1 MLTASLKYMPKYS
14 GNNYELRIGR
24 CKMEDKG
31 EYIVKAE
38 NSYGTRE
45 EAAFLNVE
53 RKFFNQIQCSFVE
66 HTKVACKCIKQ
77 C

>member
-1 MLTASLKYMPKYS
+1 MPKYQ
-14 GNNYELRIGR
+14 GKNYELRIGR

-38 NSYGTRE
+38 NSYGKRE

-53 RKFFNQIQCSFVE
+53 REYK
-66 HTKVACKCIKQ
+66 
-77 C
+77 